1 MMRGESVLCATCGRE
16 FTAGLLE
23 LVRLARKPAECEACR
38 EARDGPPRASEGS
51 GDAEV
56 A

>member
-16 FTAGLLE
+16 FTIGLIE
-23 LVRLARKPAECEACR
+23 LVRMARKPAECEACCGL
-38 EARDGPPRASEGS
+38 RDEPPCLSDDS
-51 GDAEV
+51 VDAEV